1 MFKSHIKTLFR
12 LPQLVTSTRSTPFI
26 SPRFTPFTSTR
37 FIPFKLI
44 RTKSSQAPKPSEES
58 DPFGVP
64 YIGLL
69 DYPGIGPFR
78 FDTNFKDITPE
89 NVSKDFS
96 KILNSNYLSDV
107 NNNEPLHKVNGKLF
121 GTDGRPIISL
131 IVVSEIT
138 GIRKYVHF
146 ILDTTSPY
154 TYMTQEAFEAFGQGE
169 YEFNIGCEINGK
181 HVRIY
186 KSNGNFS
193 HVNILGIN
201 YLIRHKID
209 LIMKPRQ
216 REFTLV
222 YP

>member
-12 LPQLVTSTRSTPFI
+12 LPQLVTSTRSTPF
-26 SPRFTPFTSTR
+26 TSTR

-44 RTKSSQAPKPSEES
+44 RTKCYQIPKPSEES
-58 DPFGVP
+58 DPFEVQL
-64 YIGLL
+64 GLL
-69 DYPGIGPFR
+69 DYPGIGPYR

-107 NNNEPLHKVNGKLF
+107 NNNELFLHKASGKLF

-131 IVVSEIT
+131 IVASEIT

-146 ILDTTSPY
+146 ILDTTSPN